1 MALSEAEKKYAVG
14 EREALACMWA
24 CERWHIY
31 LYGRKFILR
40 TDHQALTTL
49 LSANGSGHRP
59 LRLYRWADRLYRYDF
74 TVEYRPGRY
83 NQVADFLS
91 RVKLPEDHSTSRK
104 PTVDQFEDSEMIQ
117 MLVTVSDKTVSQE
130 ELERI

>member
-1 MALSEAEKKYAVG
+1 MAFASRELSEAEKKYAVG

-31 LYGRKFILR
+31 LSGRKFILR
-40 TDHQALTTL
+40 TDHQALTAL
-49 LSANGSGHRP
+49 LSANSSGHRQ

-83 NQVADFLS
+83 NQVAGLLS
-91 RVKLPEDHSTSRK
+91 RVKLPEDHSI
-104 PTVDQFEDSEMIQ
+104 VYIQ
-117 MLVTVSDKTVSQE
+117 DAGSQSVRE
-130 ELERI
+130 Q